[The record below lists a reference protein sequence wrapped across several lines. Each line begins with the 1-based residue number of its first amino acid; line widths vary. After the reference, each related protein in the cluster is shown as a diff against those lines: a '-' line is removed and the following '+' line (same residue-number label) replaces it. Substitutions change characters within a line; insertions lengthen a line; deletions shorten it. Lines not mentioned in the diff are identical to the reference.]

1 MRAFADRHEAGRLLG
16 ERVRAAGASD
26 AVVIGLARGGVVV
39 AAEVARALGAPLDAL
54 AVRKVGHPHEPEY
67 ALGAVAP
74 GVVHLRDGLDVP
86 AQAAGAA
93 AERASRVADDLDRRL
108 HEHRP
113 PVPVR
118 GRTCVLVDDGLATG
132 ATMEAAVRWA
142 RRGGAARVVVAA
154 PVGPAATLAAFA
166 READA
171 VVAVEAPETLFAVGD
186 WYGEF
191 GEVTDADVALLL
203 ASAGADPV

>member
-74 GVVHLRDGLDVP
+74 GVVHLRDGLDV
-86 AQAAGAA
+86 
-93 AERASRVADDLDRRL
+93 RVADDLDRRL

-171 VVAVEAPETLFAVGD
+171 VVAVEAPETLFAVGE

-191 GEVTDADVALLL
+191 GEVTDAEVTALL
-203 ASAGADPV
+203 ASAGPDPV